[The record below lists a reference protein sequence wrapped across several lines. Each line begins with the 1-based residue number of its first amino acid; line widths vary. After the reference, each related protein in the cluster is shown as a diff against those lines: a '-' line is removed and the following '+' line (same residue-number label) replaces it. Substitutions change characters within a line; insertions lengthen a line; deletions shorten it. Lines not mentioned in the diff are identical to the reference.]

1 MSDLEILLKDSSV
14 EDAVKLERQR
24 KSFHADIESNATTKG
39 TLDERLEKLKKEIA
53 DKAEQ
58 LTQMRKNSDKA
69 KHLTNKYS
77 LAQSSAQAIDDIY
90 DRFAD
95 EMRQQI
101 EDKTNEIFRLLAWKE
116 EHFARITLGPDYNL
130 EIIDRYGKGLL
141 LLVNSNSRDATE
153 MTVGIS

>member
-1 MSDLEILLKDSSV
+1 
-14 EDAVKLERQR
+14 
-24 KSFHADIESNATTKG
+24 
-39 TLDERLEKLKKEIA
+39 
-53 DKAEQ
+53 
-58 LTQMRKNSDKA
+58 MRKNSDKA

-141 LLVNSNSRDATE
+141 MLVNSNSRDATE